1 MNASRKTSFEK
12 TTNEM
17 KGLIKGI
24 SGFWDKANRRRP
36 HGVSTLLRTY
46 ARYFELGSYM
56 VFVHFLA
63 FFFKGR
69 AFFLVVEVFVKER

>member
-1 MNASRKTSFEK
+1 
-12 TTNEM
+12 M